1 MKKTT
6 ILLSMMFLFFGLT
19 KAQKYA
25 YVDSEY
31 ILSKVPSYQGA
42 QSKLDEMSGKWQKE
56 VEAKYADIEK
66 KYKDY
71 QAESSLLSPEMK
83 TKREDEIVALE
94 KAADDLKEKYFGKDG
109 DLYKKRQELVKPIQ
123 DEVYSAIKEVAVS
136 GGYVIIFDK
145 AAGPS
150 MIYADPKFD
159 LSDDVVKKLGY

>member
-1 MKKTT
+1 MKKLIVFSIVMLT
-6 ILLSMMFLFFGLT
+6 IIGFGF
-19 KAQKYA
+19 AQKYA

-42 QSKLDEMSGKWQKE
+42 QSNLDAVSDKWQKE
-56 VEAKYADIEK
+56 LDVKYAEVEK
-66 KYKDY
+66 KYKEY
-71 QAESSLLSPEMK
+71 QAESTLLSSEMK
-83 TKREDEIVALE
+83 TKREDEIITLE

-123 DEVYSAIKEVAVS
+123 DEVYNAIKTIATE
-136 GGYVIIFDK
+136 GNYLIIFDK

-150 MIYADPKFD
+150 MIYADPKSD